1 MNLQS
6 SAVAYLA
13 SKEKKVTP
21 TEFERLAGQVKED
34 IQSNAFG
41 TMLKFPNKKEK
52 QIRSNNFDP
61 VKRSITVNAVNDLR
75 EQGVLL
81 KKACRDVGVAPSSYR
96 HWATLLGIEFARKFP
111 T

>member
-21 TEFERLAGQVKED
+21 TAFERLAGQVKQD

-61 VKRSITVNAVNDLR
+61 VKRSKTVNAVNELR
-75 EQGVLL
+75 GQGVPM
-81 KKACRDVGVAPSSYR
+81 KKACSDVGVARSSYR
-96 HWATLLGIEFARKFP
+96 HWATLLGIEFARKYP